1 MTVGWNKLVV
11 LIALFAAVLAVSA
24 CQNRPGDNA
33 YGRYPNSTLHPT
45 TSDDDW
51 FKDIGV

>member
-1 MTVGWNKLVV
+1 MPIGWTKFAV
-11 LIALFAAVLAVSA
+11 AAVLFGAVLALSA
-24 CQNRPGDNA
+24 CQNRPGYNA
-33 YGRYPNSTLHPT
+33 YGRYPNDTLRPT